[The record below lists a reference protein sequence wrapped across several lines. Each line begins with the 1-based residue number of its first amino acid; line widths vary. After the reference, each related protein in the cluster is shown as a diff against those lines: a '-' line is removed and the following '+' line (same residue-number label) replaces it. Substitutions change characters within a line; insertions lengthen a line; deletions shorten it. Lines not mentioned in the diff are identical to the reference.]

1 MQKTVLLAVGVFALG
16 NAGYIWFATGHWY
29 ETVPGV
35 VATGPL
41 NTHFARDVG
50 LAFLSSGLVLLWAG
64 QRGDRSA
71 ALCGGSW
78 LGLHA
83 VYHIWIWVARGLPAD
98 LVALTNLLG
107 IQLPALAALW
117 AAFTLTRK
125 EAEQ

>member
-1 MQKTVLLAVGVFALG
+1 MQKPVLLAVGAFALV

-29 ETVPGV
+29 VTVPGV
-35 VATGPL
+35 AATGPL

-50 LAFLSSGLVLLWAG
+50 LAFFSSGLALLWAG
-64 QRGDRSA
+64 RRGDRSA
-71 ALCGGSW
+71 ALCGASW

-83 VYHIWIWVARGLPAD
+83 VYRIWIWGARGLPAD

-125 EAEQ
+125 GAGQ